1 MDHIENFEFC
11 IGNLSL
17 QGINGILGRDWLRKH
32 KPYIDYGN
40 NHIYFLDRHCR
51 SHCPSSRRNKLL
63 TKNSEITAP
72 MVEKESTTTD
82 DAPNTA
88 DTVTDT
94 IAPPEFI
101 SEDELI

>member
-1 MDHIENFEFC
+1 
-11 IGNLSL
+11 
-17 QGINGILGRDWLRKH
+17 
-32 KPYIDYGN
+32 
-40 NHIYFLDRHCR
+40 
-51 SHCPSSRRNKLL
+51 
-63 TKNSEITAP
+63 